1 MCGMSKLFW
10 LVNLLVFLG
19 FTSILVLVNN
29 LYINVLMVCLLLVQ
43 VDVVIGSVCIEYFLN
58 KTEEG

>member
-19 FTSILVLVNN
+19 FMFIIILVNN
-29 LYINVLMVCLLLVQ
+29 LYIDFLTVFLLLAQ
-43 VDVVIGSVCIEYFLN
+43 IDVVIGSVCIEYFLN

>member
-10 LVNLLVFLG
+10 LVNLLVFLC

-29 LYINVLMVCLLLVQ
+29 LYMNVLTVFLLLAQ
-43 VDVVIGSVCIEYFLN
+43 IDVVIGSVCIEYFLN